1 MLLSP
6 IFITTS
12 SLLLALVLVKPL
24 HNLIIFLLLVGK
36 GALNII
42 LLFLHLLFV
51 SLLLEQVAS
60 VGQKR
65 LLKALVSTE

>member
-6 IFITTS
+6 IFITAS

-24 HNLIIFLLLVGK
+24 HYLIIFLLLVGK

-42 LLFLHLLFV
+42 LLFLHFLFV

-60 VGQKR
+60 VGQER
-65 LLKALVSTE
+65 LL

>member
-6 IFITTS
+6 IFITSS

-24 HNLIIFLLLVGK
+24 HYLIVFFLFVGK
-36 GALNII
+36 GTLNVI

-60 VGQKR
+60 VCKKR
-65 LLKALVSTE
+65 LLKAFVSTE